1 MAGETRVKEEAPKR
15 KVTWMHIVTFAFA
28 TAISYVLAVVS
39 SLIFPVLGA
48 PGVSALYIAAAI
60 YVPLGIWMGLW
71 GCLAGYI
78 SCFFLGLYPSGYS
91 LVQSFVWSWADF
103 IEALVPALIYKG
115 LKAELDFTVKRPR
128 AAKLLPL
135 FVSTGS
141 VLLLLGVVIQVLWG
155 ATYGEPFT
163 TVYVALVYI
172 GTALAAAGII
182 LGLVAGDPRTWIA
195 QILSVIGASV
205 CSGIWGAGTLTI
217 FNFPPPLP
225 AELFWPVFVGWVV
238 GDLIVLSVISTALL
252 VALTPVFK
260 RTGLLVKGWWA

>member
-1 MAGETRVKEEAPKR
+1 
-15 KVTWMHIVTFAFA
+15 MHIVLFAFA
-28 TAISYVLAVVS
+28 TAVSYVLAVIS

-78 SCFFLGLYPSGYS
+78 SCFFLGLYPSGYT
-91 LVQSFVWSWADF
+91 LVQSFIWSWADF
-103 IEALVPALIYKG
+103 IEALIPLLIFKALMVDP
-115 LKAELDFTVKRPR
+115 DFTAKRPR

-135 FVSTGS
+135 FIASGTAI
-141 VLLLLGVVIQVLWG
+141 LFIGVTIQVLWG

-163 TVYVALVYI
+163 TIYAASVYL
-172 GTALAAAGII
+172 GLALACIGIV
-182 LGLVAGDPRTWIA
+182 LGLIAGHARTWIA
-195 QILSVIGASV
+195 YILGVVGASFG
-205 CSGIWGAGTLTI
+205 SGIWGAGTLTLW
-217 FNFPPPLP
+217 NLPPPLP

-260 RTGLLVKGWWA
+260 RTGLLVRGWWA

>member
-1 MAGETRVKEEAPKR
+1 MASKTQARTVKR
-15 KVTWMHIVTFAFA
+15 GITWMQIVTFAFA

-71 GCLAGYI
+71 GCFAGYI
-78 SCFFLGLYPSGYS
+78 SCFFLGLWPSGYS
-91 LVQSFVWSWADF
+91 VIQSFIWSWADF
-103 IEALVPALIYKG
+103 IEALVPALVFKA
-115 LKAELDFTVKRPR
+115 LKVDPDFTARRPW

-135 FVSTGS
+135 FISSGS

-155 ATYGEPFT
+155 AQYGEPFT
-163 TVYVALVYI
+163 SAYVYLVYI
-172 GTALAAAGII
+172 GTALAAAGIVM
-182 LGLVAGDPRTWIA
+182 GLIAGDVRTWIA
-195 QILSVIGASV
+195 QIVGGIIGASFA
-205 CSGIWGAGTLTI
+205 SGIWGAGTLTLW
-217 FNFPPPLP
+217 NLPPPLP
-225 AELFWPVFVGWVV
+225 AELFWPVFIGWVV

-260 RTGLLVKGWWA
+260 RTGLLVRGWWS